1 MTAQGLPLLVARI
14 LLALMF
20 LLAGLEKLSSPAGT
34 AGWIAG
40 VGLPMPMVLTIASGL
55 LEVVAGTL
63 LVIGW
68 QARWAALAL
77 AIFTVAANLLFHN
90 YWGMTG
96 EPRMINE
103 LMFLKNTA
111 VVGGLLCVFAFGP
124 GSVSLDARKAAA

>member
-1 MTAQGLPLLVARI
+1 MNAQGWPLLIARI

-20 LLAGLEKLSSPAGT
+20 LLAGFEKLSAPGGT

-40 VGLPMPMVLTIASGL
+40 AGLPMPMVLTIASGL

-77 AIFTVAANLLFHN
+77 AVFTVAANLLFHN
-90 YWGMTG
+90 YWSMTG
-96 EPRMINE
+96 EPRMINQ

-111 VVGGLLCVFAFGP
+111 VVGGLLFVFAFGP
-124 GSVSLDARKAAA
+124 GTVSLDARKALT